1 MVTAA
6 RAGRDHAVAPVDT
19 LPGLGPSGR
28 RALGEHAIATVA
40 DLAWVPPVAWDD
52 LRAPVPLAAALA
64 EARKRV
70 EAGEVGRP
78 PRFVIA
84 AVVKSGGMIPIGRR
98 RAVRVV
104 LADPDDDKCTL
115 HAYWFF
121 TAHGVLAL
129 AKPGAKVLCVARPK
143 IEPKTSKGERAKPP
157 RCAHPDLLAD
167 TEETRVVR
175 PRYPRLGPSEA
186 AVRKAI
192 AHSVSAGLALD
203 PVPDAIVARERMPAA
218 GPLLAAMHGVTR
230 EVPTGETQRSFLER
244 LAWCEA
250 FTRTWERLAAEER
263 GDEARDAVPLP
274 AVPALVAG
282 LEREL
287 GFTFTGA
294 QRAAIRE
301 ISADLAATRPMRRL
315 LLGDVGSGKT
325 AVALAAAAQC
335 VAAGKQAVILAP
347 TSVLAEQY
355 VAAVQPL
362 VRATGI
368 AVAFVAAGAPAAA
381 RRRDEAALRDGT
393 AKLAIGTHAL
403 LEEGVT
409 LPHLALVVVDEQQR
423 LGVGQRLALV
433 EKGVR
438 PHLLTLSATP
448 IPRTLALALRGE
460 LSTTT
465 LDERPTGRIPVTT
478 RLVPRSKLEEAVLY
492 ARDAC
497 ERGERVFWVV
507 PRIQAEGDEDPDVEI
522 ASAVARAEHLGRTLA
537 PRRVLLLH
545 GAMKADEKRDVMR
558 AFRGL
563 SGEAD
568 VLVATTVVE
577 VGVDVPEATLM
588 VIEGAERF
596 GLAQLHQLRGR
607 VGRSTRPSTCLLVH
621 DDDVAGPAR
630 ARLDALVAHD
640 DGASIAKADLAL
652 RGAGDLG
659 GTRQHGAEEEMLYLD
674 ASASYPWLD
683 RLEEDARTLR
693 ATDPSLAGHPVLASF
708 VRRFERVL
716 SVRDEAG

>member
-1 MVTAA
+1 MVTAS
-6 RAGRDHAVAPVDT
+6 APVDA

-28 RALGEHAIATVA
+28 RALSEHAIVTVA
-40 DLAWVPPVAWDD
+40 DLAWVPPIAWDD
-52 LRAPVPLAAALA
+52 LRAPIPLAQALA
-64 EARKRV
+64 EARRHV
-70 EAGEVGRP
+70 EAGELGRP
-78 PRFVIA
+78 PRFVVS
-84 AVVKSGGMIPIGRR
+84 AVVKSGGLIPIGRR

-104 LADPDDDKCTL
+104 LADEGDDKCTL
-115 HAYWFF
+115 HAYWFY

-129 AKPGAKVLCVARPK
+129 AKPGVKVLCVARPK
-143 IEPKTSKGERAKPP
+143 IELKTSKAERAKPP
-157 RCAHPDLLAD
+157 RCAHPDLLPD

-186 AVRKAI
+186 TVRKAI
-192 AHSVSAGLALD
+192 AHAVGADLALD
-203 PVPDAIVARERMPAA
+203 PVPDAIARREHMPAA
-218 GPLLAAMHGVTR
+218 APLVAAMHGQGAL
-230 EVPTGETQRSFLER
+230 PSPETQRSFVER
-244 LAWCEA
+244 LAWCEG
-250 FTRTWERLAAEER
+250 FTRTWERLAVER
-263 GDEARDAVPLP
+263 RVTDAVSLP
-274 AVPALVAG
+274 EVPDVVKR

-287 GFTFTGA
+287 GFSFTGA

-301 ISADLAATRPMRRL
+301 IGADLATRGPRAPMRRL

-335 VAAGKQAVILAP
+335 VAAGKQVAILAP

-355 VAAVQPL
+355 VTAIEPL

-368 AVAFVAAGAPAAA
+368 TFAFVAAGVPAAA
-381 RRRDEAALRDGT
+381 RRRDETALREGT

-403 LEEGVT
+403 LDEGVK
-409 LPHLALVVVDEQQR
+409 LPNLALVIVDEQQR

-433 EKGVR
+433 EKGTR

-465 LDERPTGRIPVTT
+465 LDQRPTGRLPVTT
-478 RLVPRSKLEEAVLY
+478 RLVARSKLEAAILC

-497 ERGERVFWVV
+497 DRGERVFWVV
-507 PRIQAEGDEDPDVEI
+507 PRIQAEGDEDPEVEI
-522 ASAVARAEHLGRTLA
+522 ASAVARAEHLGRALA
-537 PRRVLLLH
+537 PRKVLLLH

-563 SGEAD
+563 SGAAD

-607 VGRSTRPSTCLLVH
+607 VGRSARASTCLLVH

-630 ARLDALVAHD
+630 ARLEALVAHD

-659 GTRQHGAEEEMLYLD
+659 GTRQHGGEEAMLYLD
-674 ASASYPWLD
+674 ETASYPWLE
-683 RLEEDARTLR
+683 RLEEDARSLR
-693 ATDPSLAGHPVLASF
+693 ASDPSLEAHPVLASF
-708 VRRFERVL
+708 VRRFGRAL